1 MDNETNQHEIIR
13 ELRAMADYIES
24 RPFDENTPFTAPDI
38 YIFLNTATE
47 FGETVA
53 AAGSVVKSADGEFL
67 NATISF
73 GDSML
78 QIAIQQDL
86 VCERVKTGEKLI
98 KAVPEHTKDI
108 FEYQCPESFLALKD
122 KQPTDV
128 ETEAL
133 VSAETDL

>member
-1 MDNETNQHEIIR
+1 MDNETNKHRTVR

-53 AAGSVVKSADGEFL
+53 AAGSVVKSADGNFL

-73 GDSML
+73 GYSRL
-78 QIAIQQDL
+78 KILINQDL
-86 VCERVKTGEKLI
+86 VCERIKTGEKVVE
-98 KAVPEHTKDI
+98 AVPEHTVDI
-108 FEYQCPESFLALKD
+108 FEMKCPESFLALKD
-122 KQPTDV
+122 NQPTDAK
-128 ETEAL
+128 TEEL
-133 VSAETDL
+133 VSS